1 MNRFLDDFCT
11 YIKENR
17 LPVFNVATAVKG
29 GEVEVRE
36 LQATN
41 PCQNTYS
48 ISKAFVVTA
57 IGLLWD
63 HGMIDL
69 SDRVLDLLGSEV
81 SAATRKKMDPR
92 WRDVTVEMAL
102 LHQLALP
109 EGFLDIDVPH
119 ADFGEDYLAYMLSYK
134 AVGEFG
140 GKRTYTD
147 GAYYLLARV
156 VEKLTGMRLDAFL
169 WQHIFA
175 PFGVREVAWSCCP
188 MGHTMGATGLYLHA
202 RDVVKLG
209 ILYRDGGVYEG
220 QRLLSREFVDMV
232 LQRGFELRVRAGGVA
247 WGKSGS
253 CGQMLA
259 VFPKT
264 SRVLAFL
271 GYGDYD
277 RDALLAAAAALDT

>member
-1 MNRFLDDFCT
+1 M
-11 YIKENR
+11 
-17 LPVFNVATAVKG
+17 ATACR
-29 GEVEVRE
+29 GEEMEAVDLVR
-36 LQATN
+36 TN

-63 HGMIDL
+63 HGVL
-69 SDRVLDLLGSEV
+69 SLDDRVLSLLGNEV
-81 SAATRKKMDPR
+81 DKKTRAKMDPR
-92 WRDVTVEMAL
+92 WLDVTVEMVL

-109 EGFLDIDVPH
+109 EAFLDIDVPH
-119 ADFGEDYLAYMLSYK
+119 EDFGRDYLAYLLTYPT
-134 AVGEFG
+134 VGEFG

-156 VEKLTGMRLDAFL
+156 AEKLTGMRLDTFL
-169 WQHIFA
+169 WQHIFK

-209 ILYRDGGVYEG
+209 ILYRDGGVYDG
-220 QRLLSREFVDMV
+220 RRLLSSEFVETA
-232 LQRGFELRVRAGGVA
+232 LTKGFELRPREGTAT

-271 GYGDYD
+271 GYGSYD
-277 RDALLAAAAALDT
+277 KNELLRVAEACDKE